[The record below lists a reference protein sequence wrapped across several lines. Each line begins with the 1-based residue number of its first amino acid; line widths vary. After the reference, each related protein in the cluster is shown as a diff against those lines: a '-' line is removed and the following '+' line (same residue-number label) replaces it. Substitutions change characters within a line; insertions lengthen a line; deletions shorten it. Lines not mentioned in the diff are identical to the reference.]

1 MPDPAVPVAAPDVVE
16 RLQRQLTIPLSIMG
30 GESYVLDTDD
40 VREATAE
47 ITRLRARVAEL
58 ERACVQARGAMHR
71 PPEEGAPRATAS
83 AVPAARAQIV
93 GWLRFQE
100 REWRDTSANLG
111 SSVAGDVAAHYA
123 QALHNAIESIES
135 DAPERWAA
143 EREGERG

>member
-1 MPDPAVPVAAPDVVE
+1 MADDAVGATRDHTHCDCGA
-16 RLQRQLTIPLSIMG
+16 
-30 GESYVLDTDD
+30 VL
-40 VREATAE
+40 TAE
-47 ITRLRARVAEL
+47 ERHYYGHTCEACERRQMGCEDEADRQSEIEAAVA
-58 ERACVQARGAMHR
+58 
-71 PPEEGAPRATAS
+71 
-83 AVPAARAQIV
+83 AARAQIV

-143 EREGERG
+143 EREGSR

>member
-1 MPDPAVPVAAPDVVE
+1 MADHETDGGSYPRRTSPLQDPVVIEAAGPWPSGHRVSLTVE
-16 RLQRQLTIPLSIMG
+16 
-30 GESYVLDTDD
+30 EY
-40 VREATAE
+40 RELRDAASTAK
-47 ITRLRARVAEL
+47 
-58 ERACVQARGAMHR
+58 
-71 PPEEGAPRATAS
+71 
-83 AVPAARAQIV
+83 AQIV

-111 SSVAGDVAAHYA
+111 SSVAGNVAAHYA

>member
-1 MPDPAVPVAAPDVVE
+1 M
-16 RLQRQLTIPLSIMG
+16 
-30 GESYVLDTDD
+30 
-40 VREATAE
+40 TAE
-47 ITRLRARVAEL
+47 LAALRARVAEL

-83 AVPAARAQIV
+83 AVAAARAQIV

-111 SSVAGDVAAHYA
+111 SSVAGNVAAHYA

-135 DAPERWAA
+135 GAPERWAA

>member
-1 MPDPAVPVAAPDVVE
+1 MVPPPTVNLSTPDPRTDMIEWFRQRDREIAEKAVA
-16 RLQRQLTIPLSIMG
+16 
-30 GESYVLDTDD
+30 
-40 VREATAE
+40 
-47 ITRLRARVAEL
+47 
-58 ERACVQARGAMHR
+58 
-71 PPEEGAPRATAS
+71 
-83 AVPAARAQIV
+83 AARAQIV

-111 SSVAGDVAAHYA
+111 SSVAGNVAAHYA

>member
-1 MPDPAVPVAAPDVVE
+1 MADEIQRWAKQTLFGPGGPPEGVHLDE
-16 RLQRQLTIPLSIMG
+16 RDGYLI
-30 GESYVLDTDD
+30 SYPSL
-40 VREATAE
+40 
-47 ITRLRARVAEL
+47 LRAGE
-58 ERACVQARGAMHR
+58 
-71 PPEEGAPRATAS
+71 
-83 AVPAARAQIV
+83 AAIAAAKAQIV

-111 SSVAGDVAAHYA
+111 SSVAGNVAAHYA

>member
-1 MPDPAVPVAAPDVVE
+1 MADGRSTRLALDELLMKVAPENRVGVLREYGEMVPPPTVNLSTPDPRTDMIEWFRQRDREIAEKAVA
-16 RLQRQLTIPLSIMG
+16 
-30 GESYVLDTDD
+30 
-40 VREATAE
+40 
-47 ITRLRARVAEL
+47 
-58 ERACVQARGAMHR
+58 
-71 PPEEGAPRATAS
+71 
-83 AVPAARAQIV
+83 AARAQIV